1 MQSFLR
7 LFDFIWSKIKT
18 HLWLSGPPE
27 IREKTYL
34 GVEKIQKTMNTE
46 RKEAGMACLDTES
59 EKVQLLERLCKF
71 NAIIKKNFERF
82 SVSS

>member
-1 MQSFLR
+1 M
-7 LFDFIWSKIKT
+7 
-18 HLWLSGPPE
+18 
-27 IREKTYL
+27 

-46 RKEAGMACLDTES
+46 RKEAGMAGLDTES